1 MTRDPDWA
9 PLPNIRH
16 GGTDRT
22 YRCQWPGCGD
32 IAGHTAQRGIEM
44 PRLQLCNHH
53 LEPFRAL
60 SDVEAFEVS
69 RRRQAR
75 RTYYTAKG
83 IGYAWLDG
91 EKG

>member
-9 PLPNIRH
+9 PLPDIRH

-22 YRCQWPGCGD
+22 YRCQWPDCRN
-32 IAGHTAQRGIEM
+32 IASHLAQRGIEM
-44 PRLQLCNHH
+44 PRLHLCDRH
-53 LEPFRAL
+53 LERFREL
-60 SDVEAFEVS
+60 SDPEAFDVS

-75 RTYYTAKG
+75 RFFYTAKG
-83 IGYAWLDG
+83 LAYAYLDG